1 MKARLLVIDDDI
13 KVRDSIA
20 AHLENS
26 GYCVITVGSGT
37 EGLQILDQKSV
48 DLVLCDLRM
57 PSLDGLEVLRQVKD
71 RNKHIPFIIVSGACV
86 MEDVVQALRL
96 GASDYIVKPIVDMV
110 FLEHSIQRN
119 LDLVSLEVQNERY
132 RNHLETVNRTLQKNL
147 DELRSDQQA
156 GRQVQLKMLP
166 EPLRH
171 EQLQMTYTIKP
182 SLMLS
187 GDFVD
192 YIALDKKHY
201 GFYIADV
208 SGHGASSAFVTMLLK
223 NLTHRLKRNL
233 NLGLGDE
240 LYHPVKVLERI
251 NEELLDIKC
260 GKHLTIVYC
269 VLNLETLQLTYSI
282 GAHLPMPILYCA
294 GKAQYLEGK
303 GMPVGLFQ
311 GAKYNE
317 YRVQLPEK
325 FSLSMFSDGVFEILS
340 QPTLALKERYLLDL
354 VESEAGN
361 HESISQTLR
370 LNSDDE
376 ILDDVALLTVVGI

>member
-1 MKARLLVIDDDI
+1 MKARLLMIDDEVE
-13 KVRDSIA
+13 VRASIA
-20 AHLENS
+20 AHLEQS
-26 GYCVITVGSGT
+26 GYRVITADSGA
-37 EGLQILDQKSV
+37 EGLRVLEQESI

-57 PSLDGLEVLRQVKD
+57 PSLDGLDVLKQVKA
-71 RNKHIPFIIVSGACV
+71 RNQHTPFIIISAVGV

-110 FLEHSIQRN
+110 VLEHSIQRN
-119 LDLVSLEVQNERY
+119 LELVLLEIQNERY
-132 RNHLETVNRTLQKNL
+132 RTHLEAVNRKLQKNL

-156 GRQVQLKMLP
+156 GRQVQFKMLP

-171 EQLQMTYTIKP
+171 KQLQMDYVIKP

-192 YIALDKKHY
+192 YITLDEKHF

-208 SGHGASSAFVTMLLK
+208 AGHGVSSAFVTMLLK

-233 NLGLGDE
+233 NSGLGDE
-240 LYHPVKVLERI
+240 LFHPVKVLECI
-251 NEELLDIKC
+251 NQQLLDIQC

-282 GAHLPMPILYCA
+282 GAHLPMPILYSS

-311 GAKYNE
+311 DAKYNE
-317 YRVQLPEK
+317 YTIQLPEK

-354 VESEAGN
+354 VEQEAGN
-361 HESISQTLR
+361 HESISQILR
-370 LNSDDE
+370 LNTDDE